1 MVPQLTA
8 ATDVPVTDVSVSFLI
23 NDGAFRGRFVRLTGA
38 VTEIQQRHDDPAA
51 VGALLAEAL
60 VSAIALAGGLKY
72 DGVFTLQVQ
81 GDGPVHMLI
90 ADVTSD
96 GHVRACAKFDAERLA
111 TEMGR
116 TRPGN
121 LPPHLLGAGH
131 LAFTVDQ
138 GPDTERYQGIVELSG
153 DKLSESVHRY
163 FRQSEQLE
171 SALKVAIGAPA
182 PGAGG
187 PWSAAALLIQRM
199 PEEGAGRSHI
209 PREDLEDDWRAAVI
223 LLGSMKDAELLDPS
237 LAPLQVVHRAYGS
250 VGARLVEVRPIAAV
264 CRCSRAKSSR
274 ILASFPIEEVRN
286 LSDHG
291 AVRMTCEFCRSV
303 YTFTLEELESVAR
316 ESRPSPQETGDP
328 S

>member
-1 MVPQLTA
+1 MVPKLTA
-8 ATDVPVTDVSVSFLI
+8 IEVPTTDVSVSFLI
-23 NDGAFRGRFVRLTGA
+23 NDGAFRGRFVRLTGT
-38 VTEIQQRHDDPAA
+38 VTEILQRHDDPAA

-72 DGVFTLQVQ
+72 EGVFTLQIQ
-81 GDGPVHMLI
+81 GDGPVHMLVT
-90 ADVTSD
+90 DVTSD
-96 GHVRACAKFDAERLA
+96 GHVRAWAKFDAERLA
-111 TEMGR
+111 AEMSR
-116 TRPGN
+116 PRPGN

-171 SALKVAIGAPA
+171 SALKVAIGPPRDAS
-182 PGAGG
+182 GL
-187 PWSAAALLIQRM
+187 WSASALLIQRM

-223 LLGSMKDAELLDPS
+223 LLGSMKDAELLDS
-237 LAPLQVVHRAYGS
+237 DLAPLQVIHRAYGS
-250 VGARLVEVRPIAAV
+250 VGAQLVSVRPIAAV
-264 CRCSRAKSSR
+264 CRCSRAKSAR

-316 ESRPSPQETGDP
+316 ESRPSSPQETGDP
-328 S
+328 P